1 MPFIIAV
8 AAPIGGGKTAVAE
21 AIAARLPDA
30 ITISFDRY
38 ETATGQ
44 PVQNLR
50 QWLARGAD
58 FDEFVVPPL
67 REDLERL
74 RRGEAIRDPV
84 TKAEIS
90 VGKYVVFENPLGR
103 EAKSLAAFVDLLI
116 WVEVP
121 QEIAL
126 ARKLKELVGGFLRQ
140 RRPDQHTQCLA
151 WLEQYLENYLAIV
164 REVLKIQQER
174 VAARADLVLPGLSSL
189 DEIAGEAADQI
200 RRRFPAG
207 C

>member
-1 MPFIIAV
+1 MPYIIAV

-126 ARKLKELVGGFLRQ
+126 ARKLKELVGGFLGQ

-164 REVLKIQQER
+164 RDVLKIQQER
-174 VAARADLVLPGLSSL
+174 VAAQADLVLPGLRSL
-189 DEIAGEAADQI
+189 EEIASEATSEI
-200 RRRFPAG
+200 LRRFP
-207 C
+207 

>member
-1 MPFIIAV
+1 MPYVIAV

-21 AIAARLPDA
+21 AIAAKLPDA
-30 ITISFDRY
+30 TTISFDRY

-50 QWLARGAD
+50 EWQARGAD
-58 FDEFVVPPL
+58 FDEFVVPLL

-74 RRGEAIRDPV
+74 RRGDAICDPV
-84 TKAEIS
+84 TKEQITA
-90 VGKYVVFENPLGR
+90 GKYVVFENPLGR
-103 EAKSLAAFVDLLI
+103 EAKSLAAYVDLLV

-121 QEIAL
+121 QEVAL

-151 WLEQYLENYLAIV
+151 WLDQYLENYLTIV
-164 REVLKIQQER
+164 RDVLQIQEKR
-174 VAARADLVLPGLSSL
+174 VAAQADIVLPGLRSL

-200 RRRFPAG
+200 RRRFP
-207 C
+207 